1 MRMRH
6 TSCYS
11 KKITA
16 FLLAMALLFLGGCGK
31 SGTPETLEVPSD
43 MPITNTGQNDGA
55 LNPAPGAKG
64 RYLETDMPL
73 PEGAGNI
80 RAMELLSDGRLA
92 VFDGTAGFFVS
103 EDQGETYNY
112 ENTSFLWES
121 VEGGGF
127 YVSNAAISKDMGL
140 FVEYYKDDA
149 RHWIY
154 RDPNGQVTK
163 SDCQGSTVWQYT
175 FLDDGR
181 LVGGTSDGVY
191 EMNLSEGT
199 MSRICAAKSTV
210 IYTRQIGDRLY
221 IVENDGAEIYNMETG
236 KYEEDQVLADFIKE
250 EVGKSHGSFT
260 EGCHSILIYP
270 GDTEDSLYIASATG
284 LYRHVAGGSVLEELI
299 RGSLSS
305 MGSPTSLL
313 TAMVSFEK
321 DSFLICYNVS
331 LLKAYHYDPEVSAVP
346 EHLLKVYSLTDNSAV
361 RVGIN
366 AYQTAHPDVYLQY
379 EVGMTRT
386 DGVTRED
393 AIRNL
398 NTALLSGEG
407 PDILILDGLPM
418 DSYEEKGVLV
428 DLSAEINAMIDQ
440 GAVFENV
447 VKAYEKNGSV
457 YGVPAFFSFPVL
469 VEANPRDA
477 LDPDGLADTIVKLR
491 AENPEG
497 NIIGVYRGKEALGRM
512 YDFYANDI
520 LKEDGT
526 IDQEVLKQY
535 LTLTKRI
542 WDAESQSLNMEV
554 LQMRGEM
561 DEHFAKMGRGDNWY
575 VKFSNHQHYW
585 LEEMELSIMGEVTDL
600 GDYAEIISIME
611 MRDKGEGITQLKG
624 TSGFVFM
631 PNTALGI
638 TASGTNQD
646 AAKDFVISMLSSPV
660 QDERLGLGFPVNK
673 GALETQVHRYD
684 DQDGYAYSIGW
695 GSPDGGGINGYNV
708 RYPNEAEYNQLL
720 SMIER
725 LDVPANTDVVLRQS
739 ILELSEG
746 AIMGE
751 GRIEDAV
758 HEIVN
763 RLQIYLTE

>member
-1 MRMRH
+1 MRTRH

-16 FLLAMALLFLGGCGK
+16 FLLAIALLFLGGCGK
-31 SGTPETLEVPSD
+31 TETPETLEVPTD
-43 MPITNTGQNDGA
+43 MPVTNTDQDGAA

-64 RYLETDMPL
+64 RYLESDMPL

-80 RAMELLSDGRLA
+80 RAMELLADGRLA

-103 EDQGETYNY
+103 EDRGESYSY
-112 ENTSFLWES
+112 ENTSFLWEAL
-121 VEGGGF
+121 ENGG
-127 YVSNAAISKDMGL
+127 YVSNAAISKDKGL
-140 FVEYYKDDA
+140 FVEYYEDDG
-149 RHWIY
+149 RHWVY
-154 RDPNGQVTK
+154 QDPNGQVTT
-163 SDCQGSTVWQYT
+163 STCREEGHMAWQYT

-181 LVGGTSDGVY
+181 LAGGTSDGVY

-210 IYTRQIGDRLY
+210 LYTRQIGNRLY
-221 IVENDGAEIYNMETG
+221 MVEADGAEIYNMETG

-250 EVGKSHGSFT
+250 EVSKSAGSAT

-270 GDTEDSLYIASATG
+270 GDTEDSLYIASSTG

-321 DSFLICYNVS
+321 DSFLICYNTS
-331 LLKAYHYDPEVSAVP
+331 LIKAYHYDPEVSAVP

-379 EVGMTRT
+379 EVGMSGT

-428 DLSAEINAMIDQ
+428 DLSGEIGAMTAQ

-447 VKAYEKNGSV
+447 AKAYEKNGSI

-469 VEANPRDA
+469 VEENPRDA
-477 LDPDGLADTIVKLR
+477 LDPGALADTIIKLR
-491 AENPEG
+491 EENPKD
-497 NIIGVYRGKEALGRM
+497 NIIGVYREKEALGRM

-554 LQMRGEM
+554 LQMRDRM
-561 DEHFAKMGRGDNWY
+561 DEHFAKVGSGDNWY
-575 VKFSNHQHYW
+575 VELSHHQMYW
-585 LEEMELSIMGEVTDL
+585 LDEIELSIMGEMGDL
-600 GDYAEIISIME
+600 GDYAELVSIME
-611 MRDKGEGITQLKG
+611 MRGKGEGITQLKG

-631 PNTALGI
+631 PNTVLGV
-638 TASGTNQD
+638 TASGSNQD

-673 GALETQVHRYD
+673 GALETQVHKYD
-684 DQDGYAYSIGW
+684 DKDGYAYSIGY
-695 GSPDGGGINGYNV
+695 GTPGGTVSGYDV
-708 RYPNEAEYNQLL
+708 RYPNEEEYNRLL
-720 SMIER
+720 FMIER
-725 LDVPANTDVVLRQS
+725 LEVPANTDVVLRQS
-739 ILELSEG
+739 ILEISED
-746 AIMGE
+746 AIRGE
-751 GRIEDAV
+751 RSIEDAV